1 MFQLVEKQPY
11 LVGSAA
17 VGAATEQFEP
27 VRFNGEATA
36 TRGLCGHGVDAAILH
51 LCDCPTGHADQM
63 MVMRWFAWHVGMPAI
78 WQVNALNEPLLGK
91 QVEEAKDGGAANAK
105 ATLTRIGDEVGRRE
119 VTVALGNERRNLTA
133 RTGKADPRLV

>member
-17 VGAATEQFEP
+17 VWAAAEQFEP

-36 TRGLCGHGVDAAILH
+36 TRGLGRHGVDAAIIDLG
-51 LCDCPTGHADQM
+51 DCPAGHADQVV
-63 MVMRWFAWHVGMPAI
+63 VMGWLTRHVGVPAI
-78 WQVNALNEPLLGK
+78 WQVNALNESLLGE
-91 QVEEAKDGGAANAK
+91 QVEEAEDGGAANAK

-119 VTVALGNERRNLTA
+119 VAVALGNERRNLTA

>member
-17 VGAATEQFEP
+17 VGAAAEQFEP
-27 VRFNGEATA
+27 VRFNREATA
-36 TRGLCGHGVDAAILH
+36 TRGFGRHGINAAILY
-51 LCDCPTGHADQM
+51 LCDCPTRHADQVV
-63 MVMRWFAWHVGMPAI
+63 VMGWLTRHVGVPAI
-78 WQVNALNEPLLGK
+78 WQVNALNESLLGE
-91 QVEEAKDGGAANAK
+91 QVEEAEDGGATNAK

-119 VTVALGNERRNLTA
+119 VAVALGNERRNLTA